1 MDQPRDPRRSFSRS
15 SNRDAPGDTII
26 VSPTPSSFQSAEQG
40 QLPQEQSQPQTQTR
54 QQRRV
59 CNTCRRRKV
68 GCDKKQPCQNCKRS
82 NTECV
87 YPPDRASS
95 TVSLESSQI
104 WEQLRRLEPLI
115 KTLTDRVPP
124 ETVSTSSA
132 ASAPAALALSLA
144 SPSAIIAPSTTPNVD
159 RIPTISEPPQRAAT
173 ENEAGK
179 APAFHETQQRFPVT
193 GSETPGF
200 IHQHN
205 SDDTTMLSGRAS
217 LDLTSGISPL
227 NSDSPSSS
235 VATTWSPYG
244 SNTGILVKDDG
255 RRRYVS
261 GRFWETLHDTDHVQD
276 QLSDGSDY
284 EDDPPSPPPDSSFQ
298 YSLIFGSTI
307 SSSPLMNAHLP
318 EPKRV
323 LAWQIFKEN
332 VHPLMTVL
340 HVPTVEPV
348 VLKAA
353 QDIGNISP
361 SVETLMFIVYF
372 AAVASVSEDSCRQL
386 FGDTQQKLLQSLRRS
401 AEESFSRAGLMET
414 EDIVLLQSFVIFI
427 AVLRSQDPARSWNL
441 TGLAL
446 RLVQSLGMHRD
457 GSQFQLSIFEAEMR
471 RRIWWGL
478 CGLDVPASEDH
489 SCASGILELSSS
501 DARPPLN
508 VDDNELYPE
517 MTDYPTESGGMSDV
531 CFFVIRALVTDIWRT
546 MYDTRRTDP
555 DTGKSFAS
563 MTIAEKER
571 WVDQQHKKIRLRFFG
586 SGQVVEPLHIFS
598 AHYVEAIFCNLRL
611 FVYEA
616 LRSDGA
622 LVQEQRRLLFNDALD
637 CMTHSHCM
645 RADARYNKWTWL
657 SNTFNEWYSVAV
669 VLTELSD
676 RPFAKNRE
684 KAWRLVEQFTLYRWE
699 SPRHRHVHQWRSVMK
714 GIEKARRRRKQVKRM
729 QAGSA
734 SQFGL
739 ISTRTANT
747 LSRQPPLAKLPEAT
761 ERFPREET
769 SGKSQQSSNMNA
781 DGHSMDFSHQP
792 GARSPDATDLDLPF
806 DFGLV
811 DSQLAFDWN
820 IFNTPRMDDST
831 S

>member
-1 MDQPRDPRRSFSRS
+1 M
-15 SNRDAPGDTII
+15 
-26 VSPTPSSFQSAEQG
+26 
-40 QLPQEQSQPQTQTR
+40 
-54 QQRRV
+54 
-59 CNTCRRRKV
+59 
-68 GCDKKQPCQNCKRS
+68 
-82 NTECV
+82 
-87 YPPDRASS
+87 
-95 TVSLESSQI
+95 
-104 WEQLRRLEPLI
+104 
-115 KTLTDRVPP
+115 
-124 ETVSTSSA
+124 SSA
-132 ASAPAALALSLA
+132 TSAPAAPVSILA
-144 SPSAIIAPSTTPNVD
+144 SPSAVIATSATPNAE
-159 RIPTISEPPQRAAT
+159 RIPAISEPLPAAPSLRELDT
-173 ENEAGK
+173 VNENETAK
-179 APAFHETQQRFPVT
+179 AAPFYENQQRPAAPFVSDSGT
-193 GSETPGF
+193 SGLA
-200 IHQHN
+200 HQN
-205 SDDTTMLSGRAS
+205 NTNEPTLLSARAS
-217 LDLTSGISPL
+217 LDLTSGLSPL

-261 GRFWETLHDTDHVQD
+261 GRFWETLHDTDQTQD

-298 YSLIFGSTI
+298 YSLLFGSNM
-307 SSSPLMNAHLP
+307 SASPLRNAHLP
-318 EPKRV
+318 EPKRA

-332 VHPLMTVL
+332 VHPLMTVF
-340 HVPTVEPV
+340 HVPTVEPL
-348 VLKAA
+348 VLRAA
-353 QDIGNISP
+353 QDVTNISP
-361 SVETLMFIVYF
+361 SVETLMFVVYF
-372 AAVASVSEDSCRQL
+372 AAVASVADDSCHQL
-386 FGDTQQKLLQSLRRS
+386 FGEPQQKLLQNLRRG

-414 EDIVLLQSFVIFI
+414 EDLVVLQSFVIFI

-501 DARPPLN
+501 DARTPLN
-508 VDDNELYPE
+508 VDDNELYAE
-517 MTDYPTESGGMSDV
+517 MTDYPTESGGMSDT
-531 CFFVIRALVTDIWRT
+531 CFFVIRTLVTDIWRT

-563 MTIAEKER
+563 MTINEKER

-586 SGQVVEPLHIFS
+586 SGQVVEPLHVFS

-622 LVQEQRRLLFNDALD
+622 LSQEQRRLLFNDALD

-645 RADARYNKWTWL
+645 RADPRYNKWTWL

-669 VLTELSD
+669 VLTELSE
-676 RPFAKNRE
+676 RPFAKERE

-729 QAGSA
+729 QASSA
-734 SQFGL
+734 AQFGL
-739 ISTRTANT
+739 ISTRTASN
-747 LSRQPPLAKLPEAT
+747 LSRHPPLAKFPQSA
-761 ERFPREET
+761 ERYPRDDNSRNE
-769 SGKSQQSSNMNA
+769 QQSSNMDTSDALNM
-781 DGHSMDFSHQP
+781 HMSHHT
-792 GARSPDATDLDLPF
+792 GGRSLDATDLDMPF

-811 DSQLAFDWN
+811 DTQLAFDWN
-820 IFNTPRMDDST
+820 IFNPPQMDE
-831 S
+831 